1 MTESNIMKDES
12 GRGAIRLHDKTTH
25 GGEVISASDDLKAM
39 GVAVALQGD
48 MTWCP
53 HCKGNFKIL
62 PTKSQ
67 RSHHGKP
74 VAYHD
79 DPTECGARL
88 ISSL

>member
-1 MTESNIMKDES
+1 MRDEN

-25 GGEVISASDDLKAM
+25 GGEVTTACDDLKAM
-39 GVAVALQGD
+39 GVAVALHGD
-48 MTWCP
+48 MAWCP
-53 HCKGNFKIL
+53 QCKGNFKIL
-62 PTKSQ
+62 PVS
-67 RSHHGKP
+67 RSRTHHGKA